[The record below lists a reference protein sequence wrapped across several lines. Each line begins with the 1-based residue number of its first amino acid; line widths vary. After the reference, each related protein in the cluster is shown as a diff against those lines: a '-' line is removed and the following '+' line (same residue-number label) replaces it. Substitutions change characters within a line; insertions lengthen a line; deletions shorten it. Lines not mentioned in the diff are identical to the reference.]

1 MKKTAFW
8 RFSGMDCMAVYSFNE
23 YCGRKKPLVYICRL
37 DVELLYLRSVITD
50 NHQTI
55 EAGVNI
61 YSFLFVKSIYQLKK
75 TNDYVKA
82 IFIPL

>member
-1 MKKTAFW
+1 
-8 RFSGMDCMAVYSFNE
+8 
-23 YCGRKKPLVYICRL
+23 
-37 DVELLYLRSVITD
+37 VELLYLRSVITD